1 MALHSPLEVTVGRD
15 TPVHIHVSRNS
26 KSKAQ
31 ALSES
36 LTQEINRTSG
46 RSYADRKAD
55 LSVDDLKTNC
65 CDCHKSRRCCSCH
78 RRDEPID
85 IYGRYGTIFS
95 VFSHARQRRRSGA
108 VGAGAASRGGQPAR
122 LSARPRGRDGPHPP
136 PAGVNFTHEVR
147 CYIDTVKLT
156 RVCRGRTDLGRQL
169 RDFDEANRKLKQ
181 MIRVRAHY
189 CA

>member
-85 IYGRYGTIFS
+85 IYGRYGTIHQSFLTPASDEDLERS
-95 VFSHARQRRRSGA
+95 VRALR
-108 VGAGAASRGGQPAR
+108 VEEAS
-122 LSARPRGRDGPHPP
+122 
-136 PAGVNFTHEVR
+136 
-147 CYIDTVKLT
+147 
-156 RVCRGRTDLGRQL
+156 L
-169 RDFDEANRKLKQ
+169 RDYQRDLADEMDRTRRLRESISH
-181 MIRVRAHY
+181 MR
-189 CA
+189 